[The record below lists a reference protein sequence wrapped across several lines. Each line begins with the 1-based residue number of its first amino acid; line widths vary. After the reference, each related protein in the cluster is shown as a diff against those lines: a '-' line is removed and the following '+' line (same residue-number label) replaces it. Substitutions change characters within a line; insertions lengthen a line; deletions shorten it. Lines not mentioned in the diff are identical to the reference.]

1 MLHARLNGRTVG
13 FRHNGR
19 AAVHNGRSGLH
30 ASQRP
35 LSLLLSSSQLY
46 IAPYTAIPIRGAVTP
61 SFTRNLAKNILDFAG
76 REVRLL
82 PNECGF
88 WHVNRVYNLWGTT
101 TTTLASGGNNSM
113 TLTAGTYIFS
123 MGAGTGT
130 ATFSGTGGATGTL
143 AASAVARTSVT
154 KTITAGSLIVTAS
167 VADLADLQVEDRT
180 GASNTTDAM
189 PYVSIGVESAPAY
202 HGSMVDGVKTF
213 PYDYSGNPLPTSESA
228 EFPQR
233 GHHVE
238 GSAQNLC
245 LQSNAFTT
253 TWVNLNA
260 PSATQNAIGPNGKA
274 NYAWVMSDNSAIA
287 FEGKNLDGVVF
298 AAGTNGCFSILVGKK
313 VTSPVYPLIQF
324 VSNEASYLLVGILIN
339 EVAGTVSNVP
349 TGGAYIAPIASGC
362 RSYNDD
368 FWLVWVAATQAG
380 ATATSSLKLYPAGST
395 DGTTLSAAGQGST
408 VFCDAQFELG
418 LFPSSRINT
427 TTVAVTRPAD
437 VLSYTGALCGQIT
450 SLATSFW
457 RPVGVATAGAIVSLS
472 NGTANEY
479 SSIGLTSATAVQ
491 FSGVDGGAAQWA
503 TTASNAY
510 TPGTQSKVA
519 QSAAT
524 NSVLMDLDGT
534 AQTPDTT
541 ATMPTYTTLQHGHL
555 NGASQING
563 AVGPTFGWI
572 RLLSQSELTAID
584 K

>member
-19 AAVHNGRSGLH
+19 ASVHNGRSGLH

-61 SFTRNLAKNILDFAG
+61 SFTRAGVKNLLDFEG
-76 REVRLL
+76 REYQALSG
-82 PNECGF
+82 EWCF
-88 WHVNRVYNLWGTT
+88 WHVRRVRNLLADSNNIGNAPWSGGASTTKDAIGIDGATSAWTCVDDSAVSFEARSTAATLISGNQYVPSWYVGKTTGAVTFPLLQFIRGAADYVGVVVNTHTGVVTAVPSGGGYVDPDVGSLVCEDDLGMWRVSFKTAANGTVGRQDFFPAGSSNGTT
-101 TTTLASGGNNSM
+101 VGLAS
-113 TLTAGTYIFS
+113 LTG
-123 MGAGTGT
+123 
-130 ATFSGTGGATGTL
+130 
-143 AASAVARTSVT
+143 SAVFTCA
-154 KTITAGSLIVTAS
+154 
-167 VADLADLQVEDRT
+167 QVEDVT
-180 GASNTTDAM
+180 GQSVQTASE
-189 PYVSIGVESAPAY
+189 YVSVGVESAPAY

-213 PYDYSGNPLPTSESA
+213 PTDYSGNPLPTSESA
-228 EFPQR
+228 TYPMR
-233 GHHVE
+233 GHHIEQAATNYLGV
-238 GSAQNLC
+238 
-245 LQSNAFTT
+245 TD
-253 TWVNLNA
+253 A
-260 PSATQNAIGPNGKA
+260 PATQTTASLATGT
-274 NYAWVMSDNSAIA
+274 YTLWC
-287 FEGKNLDGVVF
+287 
-298 AAGTNGCFSILVGKK
+298 AGTGSCIASAGTATITGAAAASAGAPDQFA
-313 VTSPVYPLIQF
+313 VT
-324 VSNEASYLLVGILIN
+324 
-339 EVAGTVSNVP
+339 VAGTVTVTV
-349 TGGAYIAPIASGC
+349 TGSLT
-362 RSYNDD
+362 RFQLEKTD
-368 FWLVWVAATQAG
+368 F
-380 ATATSSLKLYPAGST
+380 ATSYIRNIG
-395 DGTTLSAAGQGST
+395 AAGTS
-408 VFCDAQFELG
+408 
-418 LFPSSRINT
+418 
-427 TTVAVTRPAD
+427 VTRPAD
-437 VLSYTGALCGQIT
+437 VLSHTGALCGQIT